1 MKKMIKIGLI
11 SAVASAMLVGCG
23 GGSSDNG
30 GGTSGGTAG
39 GGTGGA
45 TTTSYTATFK
55 ALSVGDQVEELMGGV
70 IGIADEVGNGKMGDP
85 MGADLAH
92 ADTTL
97 VESQFSWNS
106 TMDFYDNIV
115 SIKNVWDGGLKEIAE
130 ASQAAQADTI
140 TIEINEALALLVA
153 ISDFDGDLVLDTA
166 DLTANDGEKAFR
178 QQILDAAGRVN
189 IEAAQAKLLSLQHHL
204 EALKTSIA
212 PTATELPLA
221 AKVVDSVI
229 VPGYTALGTEAVKL
243 VAALGAL
250 RANPSAATVTSARD
264 QWRATRAPW
273 EAGEGHIFG
282 PVDTLGVD
290 PKVDSWP
297 VDKNQLD
304 GALGGYD
311 PDHSNVDGFP
321 VTMKG
326 FHAMEYL
333 LFGDGSTP
341 ESPADAATRLQ
352 TPVDGEPA
360 VDKVRLGYLEA
371 LGVSF
376 QKDIKSLVDA
386 W

>member
-1 MKKMIKIGLI
+1 MKKTIKLGLI
-11 SAVASAMLVGCG
+11 SAVTAAMLVGCG
-23 GGSSDNG
+23 GGNSDNG
-30 GGTSGGTAG
+30 GGTGG
-39 GGTGGA
+39 GGTGGGA
-45 TTTSYTATFK
+45 ANYTATFK
-55 ALSVGDQVEELMGGV
+55 AQSVGDQVEELMGGV

-106 TMDFYDNIV
+106 TMDFYNNIL

-140 TIEINEALALLVA
+140 TTEIDDALALLVA

-166 DLTANDGEKAFR
+166 DLTANNGEKAFR
-178 QQILDAAGRVN
+178 QQISDASGRSN

-204 EALKTSIA
+204 ETLKTSIA
-212 PTATELPLA
+212 PTDADLTLA
-221 AKVVDSVI
+221 AKVVDTVI
-229 VPGYTALGTEAVKL
+229 VPGYTKLGTESGNL
-243 VAALGAL
+243 VTALTEL
-250 RANPSAATVTSARD
+250 KDNPSASTVTAARNA
-264 QWRATRAPW
+264 WRATREPW

-297 VDKNQLD
+297 VDKSQLD

-311 PDHSNVDGFP
+311 PDLSSVDGFP

-333 LFGDGSTP
+333 LFGDGTTP
-341 ESPADAATRLQ
+341 ETPTDAATRLQ

-360 VDKVRLGYLEA
+360 ADKVRLGYLEA

-376 QKDIKSLVDA
+376 KKDIQSLVDA